1 MEVFGICVQISLLHC
16 VVSVRVKSVSW
27 SIVFVN
33 YLFTVVIICKDSVSK
48 TDTEIA
54 KVNLIFLII

>member
-33 YLFTVVIICKDSVSK
+33 YLFTVVIICKGQCFQDRY
-48 TDTEIA
+48 
-54 KVNLIFLII
+54 